1 MPLGGSLCGA
11 SGLALLVAATATP
24 FWAQCR
30 APGGTASLGLWHGC
44 LGGQCHPHA
53 TTPDMAAGGV
63 ARVSPRCPHAVSP
76 SPPALLEATRALLL
90 LSVVA
95 AAAGLVLGL
104 PLGTGGARRERE
116 RAAGATLLLAGLLA
130 LLGLG
135 LGSGGA
141 LALLGPPR
149 SSWSFSWS
157 FILAWVAA
165 ALLGSA
171 GIFHICSASKDPS
184 PESSEAGGS

>member
-1 MPLGGSLCGA
+1 MSPPRRAGTGGAHPCPQRP
-11 SGLALLVAATATP
+11 LVASPVVPPAGNPRAVPTGVP
-24 FWAQCR
+24 SVPRRCPPHPAQ
-30 APGGTASLGLWHGC
+30 GGT
-44 LGGQCHPHA
+44 
-53 TTPDMAAGGV
+53 GGV
-63 ARVSPRCPHAVSP
+63 PGVSPRCPHAVSP
-76 SPPALLEATRALLL
+76 PALLEATRVLLL

-95 AAAGLVLGL
+95 AAAGVALGL
-104 PLGTGGARRERE
+104 PLGTRGARRARE

-130 LLGLG
+130 LAGLG
-135 LGSGGA
+135 LGSGGS

>member
-1 MPLGGSLCGA
+1 MPPGGSLCGA
-11 SGLALLVAATATP
+11 TGLALLVAATATP
-24 FWAQCR
+24 FWAQR
-30 APGGTASLGLWHGC
+30 GAPGGTASVGLWHGC

-53 TTPDMAAGGV
+53 TA
-63 ARVSPRCPHAVSP
+63 
-76 SPPALLEATRALLL
+76 PALLEATRALLL

-116 RAAGATLLLAGLLA
+116 RAAGATLLLAGPLASPGRA

-184 PESSEAGGS
+184 PESSEVGGS